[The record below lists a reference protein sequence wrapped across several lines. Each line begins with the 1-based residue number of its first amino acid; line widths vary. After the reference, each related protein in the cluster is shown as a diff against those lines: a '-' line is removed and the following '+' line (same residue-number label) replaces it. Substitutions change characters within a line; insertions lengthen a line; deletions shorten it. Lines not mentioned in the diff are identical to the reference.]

1 MQNDTQIQVRID
13 AKTKKA
19 AKKLYDK
26 IGLDLSTVLK
36 LTLKQSLLVGGLPF
50 EIRDENGYT
59 KKFREEL
66 LESIKDAESSGK
78 SFSSVKTL
86 IKDLEK

>member
-1 MQNDTQIQVRID
+1 MRNDSQIQVRID
-13 AKTKKA
+13 SKTKND

-50 EIRDENGYT
+50 EIRDENGYN

-66 LESIKDAESSGK
+66 KESIKEAESSSK
-78 SFSSVKTL
+78 SFASVKSL
-86 IKDLEK
+86 VKDLES